1 MSVPRAKKKKQR
13 TNVPKPPEQRRI
25 MQANMMCVA
34 VAIEHLYEDY
44 GWRTMRINRLVNT
57 FWDELCE
64 AKRLQNEAYVKRVPQ
79 HIATQAEK
87 ATGAV
92 IISECKGM
100 DKYRAD
106 CYMLCVGCLVLA
118 LRKLKVNK
126 LRCQIIAKD
135 IFYHLETYEPWSVY
149 KAVYEMTGY
158 DVRTN
163 IRWD

>member
-1 MSVPRAKKKKQR
+1 MVPRAKKKKR
-13 TNVPKPPEQRRI
+13 TNVPEPPERRRI
-25 MQANMMCVA
+25 MQANMMCIA

-44 GWRTMRINRLVNT
+44 GWRTKRINRLVET
-57 FWDELCE
+57 YWSEMCE
-64 AKRLQNEAYVKRVPQ
+64 AKRLQNEDHVSRVYRY
-79 HIATQAEK
+79 IAAQAEK

-106 CYMLCVGCLVLA
+106 CFMLCVGCLVLA
-118 LRKLKVNK
+118 LRKLSLNK

-135 IFYHLETYEPWSVY
+135 IFYQLETYEPWSIY
-149 KAVYEMTGY
+149 QSVYELTGY

-163 IRWD
+163 IKWD